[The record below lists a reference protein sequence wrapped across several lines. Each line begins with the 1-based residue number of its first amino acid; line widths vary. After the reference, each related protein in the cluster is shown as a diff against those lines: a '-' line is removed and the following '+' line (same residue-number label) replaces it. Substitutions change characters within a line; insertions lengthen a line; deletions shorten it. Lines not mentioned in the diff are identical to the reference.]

1 MTCSRPVT
9 IPRASE
15 TNVRDG
21 KTVQEVKCLPWK
33 QSSITRTQVTK
44 KKINQF
50 SRDPVKCKDPSPPE
64 KLMILNGF
72 GRWVSFSLKIQPL
85 RKLGGRSK
93 GSEGKEGE
101 I

>member
-1 MTCSRPVT
+1 M
-9 IPRASE
+9 
-15 TNVRDG
+15 
-21 KTVQEVKCLPWK
+21 PWK
-33 QSSITRTQVTK
+33 QSSVTRTQVTK

-50 SRDPVKCKDPSPPE
+50 SRDHVKCKAPSPPE

-72 GRWVSFSLKIQPL
+72 VRWVSFSLKMQPL
-85 RKLGGRSK
+85 RKLGSRSR